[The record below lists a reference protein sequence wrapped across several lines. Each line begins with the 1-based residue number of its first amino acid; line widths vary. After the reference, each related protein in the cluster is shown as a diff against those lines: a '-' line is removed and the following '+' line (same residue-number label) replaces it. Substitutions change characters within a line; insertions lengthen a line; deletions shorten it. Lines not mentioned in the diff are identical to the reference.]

1 VPHEHGAYGQLLFPL
16 VSALVVGEP
25 AAAAYLLAVAGIA
38 AFLGHEAL
46 LVLLGQRGSRA
57 AREQRSAAWRSAT
70 IFGGLALVSGAAAL
84 ALLPAW
90 LLGALLI
97 PFVLALVVGVFVAR
111 GRERTTAG
119 EVLVASALSSLSLP
133 VALAGGVS
141 TSGAT
146 TLFAVFATVFAL
158 ATVAVRAL
166 IGRTAR
172 AGGPPP
178 VVAGVFTMGVVA
190 LLAVLAARG
199 VLAAIAPYAALPV
212 AAVALALT
220 VRPPSPRHLRT
231 IGWTLVG
238 ATAASAVLLVV
249 ALL

>member
-133 VALAGGVS
+133 VALAGGV
-141 TSGAT
+141 
-146 TLFAVFATVFAL
+146 FATVFAL

>member
-1 VPHEHGAYGQLLFPL
+1 MPHEHGAYGQLLFPL

-25 AAAAYLLAVAGIA
+25 AAPAYLLAAAGTA

-57 AREQRSAAWRSAT
+57 ARDQRSAAWRSAT
-70 IFGGLALVSGAAAL
+70 LFGGLAVIAGAAAL
-84 ALLPAW
+84 VTLPSGLLVTLLLP
-90 LLGALLI
+90 L
-97 PFVLALVVGVFVAR
+97 VLALAVGVFVAR
-111 GRERTTAG
+111 GRERTTLG
-119 EVLVASALSSLSLP
+119 ELVVATALSSLSLP
-133 VALAGGVS
+133 VALAGGAS
-141 TSGAT
+141 PAGAA
-146 TLFAVFATVFAL
+146 TLFIVFAIVFAL

-172 AGGPPP
+172 AGGPRPA
-178 VVAGVFTMGVVA
+178 VAGAFIMVA
-190 LLAVLAARG
+190 VAVLFVLAARE
-199 VLAAIAPYAALPV
+199 VLAAVAPYSALPV

-220 VRPPSPRHLRT
+220 VRPPSPRHLRAV
-231 IGWTLVG
+231 GWTLVG